1 MMKTLG
7 KIGRGIAGLFIGKAN
22 EAYRS
27 GLIVHDMK
35 GRYIK
40 GRDSLQDLRNQK
52 LEVKAQIKVAME
64 EQAIARKELD
74 GTTRDI
80 KAIDVDNPANSNRFN
95 VLKAKYDSLK
105 SKIDNASRTIEMS
118 KGVLDNLDKMIATTE
133 AECEKLRL
141 KIEEVESNVRT
152 LDNLKRINGMVRS
165 NTESLSDNG
174 FDVEDLERDM
184 RHELAKFSVVS
195 EDINDVKPGENLSVE
210 EMKRFKESI

>member
-1 MMKTLG
+1 MATAFG
-7 KIGRGIAGLFIGKAN
+7 KIKRGIAGLFISKAN

-40 GRDSLQDLRNQK
+40 GRESLQDLKNQK
-52 LEVKAQIKVAME
+52 LEVKAQIKVATE
-64 EQAIARKELD
+64 EQAIAQKELET
-74 GTTRDI
+74 TTRDI
-80 KAIDVDNPANSNRFN
+80 KAIDVENPANASRFN
-95 VLKAKYDSLK
+95 VLKVKYDSLK
-105 SKIDNASRTIEMS
+105 SKVENASRTIEMS
-118 KGVLDNLDKMIATTE
+118 NGVLNNLDKMIATTE

-152 LDNLKRINGMVRS
+152 LENLKRINGMVRN

-195 EDINDVKPGENLSVE
+195 EDLSEVKPGENLSVE